1 MPFYSPCKHSTIY
14 AQIQGLPNP
23 FAHLLADRSPDNA
36 HERWT
41 GIDFA
46 TGIPIH
52 AMGLGVSNYRTTM
65 SPSLL
70 EVLPKPA
77 SDAASYSVFCTGHL

>member
-1 MPFYSPCKHSTIY
+1 MVSLNGSNKKPGGGVHF
-14 AQIQGLPNP
+14 
-23 FAHLLADRSPDNA
+23 ADRSPDNA

-46 TGIPIH
+46 TGIPIQ
-52 AMGLGVSNYRTTM
+52 AMGLGVPNYRTTM

-70 EVLPKPA
+70 EVLPKPV